1 MPRFTVTLQ
10 RRLRDNCNRPAPNPF
25 LAPLPHPDKKC
36 TMSIRTWNFEAKDE
50 AECRR
55 LLDEAYAAG
64 IPGVQGYT
72 LRSIDEEPKH
82 E

>member
-10 RRLRDNCNRPAPNPF
+10 RRLRDNYNRPEPNPF

-36 TMSIRTWNFEAKDE
+36 EMSIRTWSFEAKDE